1 MNTRMRWPMMA
12 ITQKGALFAA
22 PLTFSSV
29 VRESRRISLNVW
41 VVRFGPSVMDASDVV
56 SRVCHGQAK
65 GWAAKLEYISFHDV
79 NDRRDSLCF
88 GQSRWRHKRQTQG

>member
-1 MNTRMRWPMMA
+1 
-12 ITQKGALFAA
+12 
-22 PLTFSSV
+22 
-29 VRESRRISLNVW
+29 
-41 VVRFGPSVMDASDVV
+41 MDASDVV

-88 GQSRWRHKRQTQG
+88 GQSRWRRIGQTRRVAAGSKNEDGKGFREGA